1 MSLGTIV
8 IVCWVHEADAPQKIL
23 EMGPGVL
30 SGWQFMAS
38 EEAGGHLQL
47 APSAILSV
55 SLAGNGSA
63 SAQREFAISR
73 RPLQEVPLDVRSRTG
88 LR

>member
-1 MSLGTIV
+1 MSLGKIV
-8 IVCWVHEADAPQKIL
+8 NDSRAHEGDVPQKIL

-30 SGWQFMAS
+30 SGWQLLAS

-63 SAQREFAISR
+63 TAQRESAISR
-73 RPLQEVPLDVRSRTG
+73 RRLEEVPLDVRSRTG